1 VPGQRISVGFSRCGF
16 RTGAKAT
23 LSQGQVPARL
33 KSCPDT
39 IRSRSSTFRGA
50 RAHWIQ
56 LGEPT
61 RRHTFRA
68 HKGSRKQV
76 LRFSRLESK
85 QVDRIGRYRI
95 VKELGRGAMGVVY
108 HAVDPNIG
116 RPVAIKTIRI
126 ADIPSAEERNKLRE
140 RLFRE
145 ARSAG
150 MLSHPGI
157 VTIYDVEQQGDLAY
171 IAMEYV
177 DGFTLDHLLSQ
188 EQPFPQERMFSV
200 LRQTAVALDYAHQK
214 GIVHRDIKP
223 ANIMVTADGTVKIA
237 DFGIAKVTTAEH
249 FTMTGAIVGTPH
261 YMSPEQVQGQA
272 VDGRSDQ
279 FSLAVITFEMLTGEK
294 PFTGEHLTTVVYKIV
309 AEEPLPPHRLNATL
323 SGAIENC
330 LRKALSKDPAGRYR
344 TCQEFTV
351 ALEKACAASKGW
363 KTMPR
368 SGGLSL
374 PTMTTESK
382 PSVELP
388 QPRRARRLAGTTTV
402 TTAPVERRKTNFLT
416 FLLAVLVAAGLI
428 ALIGWQAA
436 PFLSPSSP
444 GTAET
449 QPAKPPEKKVQPP
462 ESTATSTPAPAPP
475 QPETK
480 PSPMPPPAS
489 ESAQASP
496 PHPESPP
503 ASQQTP
509 APLPP
514 SAEPPPST
522 RPATRA
528 AAALQPVTI
537 VSSPAGATA
546 TLDGKAEMECAT
558 PCSINVPPGRH
569 TLSVVKP
576 GYEIEHRQV
585 DVGNS
590 SLELS
595 PIIMRSLA
603 GTLLLTTVPPG
614 ANVLV
619 NGKRIPQ
626 TTPAQIALA
635 PGPYTITVEKDGKQS
650 SKDVDIKDRAINY
663 LKIPLDEQ

>member
-1 VPGQRISVGFSRCGF
+1 M
-16 RTGAKAT
+16 T
-23 LSQGQVPARL
+23 
-33 KSCPDT
+33 
-39 IRSRSSTFRGA
+39 
-50 RAHWIQ
+50 
-56 LGEPT
+56 
-61 RRHTFRA
+61 
-68 HKGSRKQV
+68 
-76 LRFSRLESK
+76 K

-126 ADIPSAEERNKLRE
+126 ADIPNPEERNKLRE

-157 VTIYDVEQQGDLAY
+157 VTIYDVEQQGDVAY

-188 EQPFPQERMFSV
+188 DQPIPQERMFSV
-200 LRQTAVALDYAHQK
+200 LSQTAVALDYAHQK

-223 ANIMVTADGTVKIA
+223 ANIIVTADGTVKIA
-237 DFGIAKVTTAEH
+237 DFGIAKVATSEH

-261 YMSPEQVQGQA
+261 YMSPEQVQGLA
-272 VDGRSDQ
+272 IDGRSDQ
-279 FSLAVITFEMLTGEK
+279 FSLAVIAFEMLTGEK

-309 AEEPLPPHRLNATL
+309 AEEPPPPHRLNATL
-323 SGAIENC
+323 SGMIENC

-344 TCQEFTV
+344 TCQEFTSG
-351 ALEKACAASKGW
+351 LEKACAASKGW
-363 KTMPR
+363 KTMAR
-368 SGGLSL
+368 GGGLTL
-374 PTMTTESK
+374 PTMTGESK

-388 QPRRARRLAGTTTV
+388 QPRRSRRLGTTTV
-402 TTAPVERRKTNFLT
+402 TTSPLRRRKTNFLT

-428 ALIGWQAA
+428 ALIAWQLPPYLGPA
-436 PFLSPSSP
+436 SP

-462 ESTATSTPAPAPP
+462 ASTAASPPAPAPP
-475 QPETK
+475 PVETK

-496 PHPESPP
+496 RRPESTP
-503 ASQQTP
+503 ASKQT
-509 APLPP
+509 ATDVSP
-514 SAEPPPST
+514 SAEPAPPTS
-522 RPATRA
+522 PAPRA

-546 TLDGKAEMECAT
+546 TLDGKPEMECAT
-558 PCSINVPPGRH
+558 PCSINAAPGRH
-569 TLSVVKP
+569 NLSVVKP

-590 SLELS
+590 ALELS
-595 PIIMRSLA
+595 PIVMRSLA
-603 GTLLLTTVPPG
+603 GTLMLTTVPPG

-635 PGPYTITVEKDGKQS
+635 PGPYTITVEKDGKRS
-650 SKDVDIKDRAINY
+650 SKDIDISERVINY
-663 LKIPLDEQ
+663 LRIPLDEQ